1 MYPSFYFLW
10 KYLPAQTLLMMC
22 QSVQMTEMNVQTR
35 SKSESVFIL
44 TFQGLENKEI
54 FAAWY
59 QGKIIEIWH
68 QE

>member
-1 MYPSFYFLW
+1 MEISACTDITYDEPVMS
-10 KYLPAQTLLMMC
+10 

-54 FAAWY
+54 FATWY